1 MLQQKVSIIVPVYN
15 GERYILDT
23 IESCLNQ
30 TYVNIEIVVA
40 DDGSN
45 DNSVKLIE
53 SISHQDIRL
62 GISFIFLKN
71 ENNLGLSR
79 TINRAVNFCSGYF
92 VLILGHDDVILPHHV
107 SNMLMA
113 WGEGDTSLVYCNA
126 SVIDSD
132 GNLVGRKIYNDS
144 KLESKNLNYLR
155 NISIDNYIPSCGLL
169 FKRKIFLE
177 VGGWDEKFRNYGEW
191 LLWIKLAH
199 KGSFVFAKTDTA
211 LYRVHTQNISL
222 TFKDEK
228 VKKALRTYFSYC
240 QKVALS
246 YDLPIIERLHMYL
259 YRMLVNLYRSLITNN
274 GVFK

>member
-1 MLQQKVSIIVPVYN
+1 MLQQKVSIIIPVYN

-30 TYVNIEIVVA
+30 THVNIEVVA
-40 DDGSN
+40 VDDGSN
-45 DNSVKLIE
+45 DDSVKLIE
-53 SISHQDIRL
+53 SINHQDIRL
-62 GISFIFLKN
+62 GIRFICLKN
-71 ENNLGLSR
+71 ESNLGLSR
-79 TINRAVNFCSGYF
+79 TINRAVNFCSGDI

-113 WGEGDTSLVYCNA
+113 WRGRDTSLVYCNA

-132 GNLVGRKIYNDS
+132 GNLIGRKIYNDR

-155 NISIDNYIPSCGLL
+155 NISIDNYVPSCGLL
-169 FKRKIFLE
+169 FKRKFFLE

-228 VKKALRTYFSYC
+228 VKQILKIYFSYC

-246 YDLPIIERLHMYL
+246 YDLPIIERLHIYL
-259 YRMLVNLYRSLITNN
+259 YRMLVSLYRSLINN
-274 GVFK
+274 SGVFK